1 MRDETKNW
9 LKYANENLHS
19 ATVLLES
26 ELFNPCQQNIQQSI
40 EKYIKACTL
49 EKKQKIRKTHSIN
62 ELNKMLE
69 NTGARI
75 GLTDE
80 ECELLDAVYLPSK
93 YPLGGVLPDFEP
105 DSDLC
110 NRCLQIAQVVKKKVR
125 ELLLD

>member
-26 ELFNPCQQNIQQSI
+26 ELFNPCLQNIQQSI
-40 EKYIKACTL
+40 EKYIKACLL

-110 NRCLQIAQVVKKKVR
+110 NRCLKIAQGVGKKVR